1 MTVALINA
9 AKRKERAGGRAGERA
24 SYKRR
29 LQLSGKWLPG
39 NLFLAILSYFP
50 RTESLAQATRRSNWC
65 AAGQNRSFRACRRLT
80 ASFLSYR
87 L

>member
-1 MTVALINA
+1 MTAALINA
-9 AKRKERAGGRAGERA
+9 ATRKERAGGRATRGGCSCQVNGAGEPFFREPA
-24 SYKRR
+24 
-29 LQLSGKWLPG
+29 
-39 NLFLAILSYFP
+39 LSYLP
-50 RTESLAQATRRSNWC
+50 RTESLAQATKRSNWC